1 MLTINLDLGNVP
13 SVLARLADAGVA
25 QRVANAAA
33 ESYVDDTLEWIG
45 AGRGFTT
52 RTGQLEQSINW
63 SPLSEGA
70 VQVYA
75 NAEYAG
81 YVETGTRPHVIAPKA
96 GRKALK
102 FAGGGGFIFRRAVNH
117 PGSKPYP
124 FFYVDRENRQDNMLA
139 AANSVLATVML
150 ND

>member
-1 MLTINLDLGNVP
+1 MLQISLDLGNVP
-13 SVLARLADAGVA
+13 SVLQALADMNVA
-25 QRVANAAA
+25 QNVANAAA

-63 SPLSEGA
+63 SPTGNGA
-70 VQVYA
+70 ADVYA
-75 NAEYAG
+75 NADYAG
-81 YVETGTRPHVIAPKA
+81 WVETGTEPHVIKPKS

-124 FFYVDRENRQDNMLA
+124 FFYVDRAHRQDNMLA
-139 AANSVLATVML
+139 AANSVLARVMA
-150 ND
+150 NG